1 MNAVNRRSGS
11 SWLSHLIKKTKPTQ
25 DKSLHKAK
33 AKIKTKPL
41 PSRFFS
47 SPFASGAV
55 LQARVCLFLLS
66 RPPGACDRTRLAVP
80 PCRRVATL
88 NSWCTPCAPL
98 SYGCAGGFRF
108 QRITP
113 RCCFEKPS
121 QTKQTMK
128 RKEMIAISF
137 PHHIGGQTTPPC
149 YPRLRVHFSVVLRE

>member
-1 MNAVNRRSGS
+1 MAVTPD
-11 SWLSHLIKKTKPTQ
+11 KKDKAYTRQKPTQ
-25 DKSLHKAK
+25 SKSQDKN
-33 AKIKTKPL
+33 KTIAIT
-41 PSRFFS
+41 FFS
-47 SPFASGAV
+47 SPFASGEI
-55 LQARVCLFLLS
+55 LRARVYLLWLS